1 MPGRS
6 TQRLTS
12 FRNPR
17 DLSLSGSEKPKK
29 IYIPNVNVQRNK
41 KKDEATTV
49 KVEPTKPNDID
60 RGRGRGRGRGD
71 SRHGRNKTN
80 IIQSA
85 GVWSE
90 GIAKTAP
97 TVSGRS
103 YDSSSSRS
111 TEKYLEKSKLD
122 TNKFITN
129 TEEEEKLKKLL
140 NNDLDDDANPDDKL
154 DPISLPRIIKEFC
167 VEEIDEKPIISENG
181 EVINIKKEVLSEQ
194 NKEKVTIPQI
204 IENKTNPYV
213 LMQFPECWQNVES
226 NEGSKSKGSDD
237 SNTYNENDNK
247 AKSESHGL
255 NSLNSGLLG
264 KLEILKSGK
273 TRLCIG
279 EKYFFI
285 DINVQKDFQQELL
298 VAKVDTVSL
307 TGDLINLGPVNNYL
321 NCLSDIESLLKYL

>member
-29 IYIPNVNVQRNK
+29 IYTPNVNVQRNK
-41 KKDEATTV
+41 KKDEATPI
-49 KVEPTKPNDID
+49 KVEATKPNDID

-71 SRHGRNKTN
+71 SKHGRNKTN
-80 IIQSA
+80 IIQSV

-90 GIAKTAP
+90 GIYKTTP

-122 TNKFITN
+122 TNKFITD
-129 TEEEEKLKKLL
+129 TEEEKFKKLL
-140 NNDLDDDANPDDKL
+140 NNDLDDYGNPDDK
-154 DPISLPRIIKEFC
+154 DPISLPRIIKKEFC
-167 VEEIDEKPIISENG
+167 DEEIDEKPIISENG
-181 EVINIKKEVLSEQ
+181 EVINIKKEILSEQ
-194 NKEKVTIPQI
+194 NKEKVTISQI
-204 IENKTNPYV
+204 IENKTNPYI
-213 LMQFPECWQNVES
+213 LMEFPEWQNLES
-226 NEGSKSKGSDD
+226 NDEGSKSKGSDD
-237 SNTYNENDNK
+237 SNIYNENDNK

-255 NSLNSGLLG
+255 NSLKSGLLG

-279 EKYFFI
+279 EKYFFF

-307 TGDLINLGPVNNYL
+307 TGDLINLGPVNSYL
-321 NCLSDIESLLKYL
+321 SCLLDIESQFKNS